1 MADKT
6 PPLKAPATRPTS
18 QSVAAFLQQAAKVPM
33 RAPDGKNGRLIFAM
47 DATASRGP
55 TWAQAMGIQTEMFQE
70 AATARGER
78 AQSNES
84 RPSAAGG
91 GLDVQLV
98 YYRGLMD
105 FGASPWMSDAE
116 RVIGLMRGVDVVSGH
131 TQIERVLRHA
141 TEEAKR
147 GKVNAVVFIGDAVE
161 ESADLIA
168 AAAGHLALR
177 GVPVFIFHEGG
188 AEPPRAGNARDSFDA
203 GLSPAGSTFRQIAQ
217 ITHGAYSVFDARSPQ
232 QLRDLLKAVAIFAAG
247 GRKALENFSRKTG
260 GVVLKLTH
268 QIGGKSK
275 S

>member
-6 PPLKAPATRPTS
+6 PTTRPTS
-18 QSVAAFLQQAAKVPM
+18 QDVAAFLKKAAGMPM
-33 RAPDGKNGRLIFAM
+33 RAPDGKVGRLIFAM

-55 TWAQAMGIQTEMFQE
+55 SWAQAMGIQTEMFQE
-70 AATARGER
+70 AAAV
-78 AQSNES
+78 
-84 RPSAAGG
+84 G

-105 FGASPWMSDAE
+105 FGASPWMGDAS
-116 RVIGLMRGVDVVSGH
+116 RMIALMRGVNVEAGN

-141 TEEAKR
+141 GEEAKR

-161 ESADLIA
+161 ESADLLA
-168 AAAGHLALR
+168 AAAGQLALR

-188 AEPPRAGNARDSFDA
+188 LEPAAGV
-203 GLSPAGSTFRQIAQ
+203 FRQIAQ
-217 ITHGAYSVFDARSPQ
+217 ITRGAYCSFDAGSAQ

-247 GRKALENFSRKTG
+247 GRKALENFSKKTG

-268 QIGGKSK
+268 QVNKP
-275 S
+275 

>member
-70 AATARGER
+70 AATV
-78 AQSNES
+78 
-84 RPSAAGG
+84 G

-188 AEPPRAGNARDSFDA
+188 AEPPRAGNARDYFDA
-203 GLSPAGSTFRQIAQ
+203 GLSPAGSTVRQIAP